1 MAKEIR
7 NKKRRPEQ
15 KNSIPISWSHERS
28 LADQNEEIEG
38 VGRAGAPI
46 QSLEVPGVSDRS
58 TNQTRE
64 LGTTRLRISRPGVC
78 VTPLDAVRLKGQSR
92 RKTK

>member
-7 NKKRRPEQ
+7 NKKKRPEHE
-15 KNSIPISWSHERS
+15 NSIPISWDHERS
-28 LADQNEEIEG
+28 LADQNGTIEG

-46 QSLEVPGVSDRS
+46 QSLEVPGVSDKS
-58 TNQTRE
+58 TDQTRE

-78 VTPLDAVRLKGQSR
+78 VTPLDAARLKSQSR
-92 RKTK
+92 GKIK